1 MALQLEPSLRN
12 VDETQVRAPV
22 VGTHVEVTEHKRE
35 VPVHQHRQGQLVVA
49 LKGGVTCEVPNSIW
63 MVPPRCAV
71 WIPGQMPHS
80 VRATV
85 NARICYLLI
94 QPDAAQ
100 LPSHCCTLAISPLVR
115 ELILHMADQ
124 PSEYGPDS
132 PTGRKALVLLEELA
146 QMPVEHLHLP
156 TSNEPRVRKIAKMLT
171 DDPADRRTLGEWG
184 KLVAMSERSLARLV
198 QQETGL
204 TFGRWRQQL
213 HLIVAMRQ
221 LAAGQTVQRVA
232 EQLGYDSVTA
242 FITMFKKSVGKPPA
256 RYFAELTQSD
266 ERVESSRAI

>member
-1 MALQLEPSLRN
+1 MAMRLVPSLRN
-12 VDETQVRAPV
+12 FDETGVRVPV
-22 VGTHVEVTEHKRE
+22 VGMHVEITEHKSE
-35 VPVHQHRQGQLVVA
+35 VPVHQHRQGQLVLA

-80 VRATV
+80 VRATA
-85 NARICYLLI
+85 NARICYLFV
-94 QPDAAQ
+94 QPDAVQ
-100 LPSHCCTLAISPLVR
+100 LPGHCCTLAVSPLVR

-124 PSEYGPDS
+124 PSEYGPDC
-132 PTGRKALVLLEELA
+132 PTGRKAFVLLEELA

-156 TSNEPRVRKIAKMLT
+156 TSNEPRVCKIAKMLS
-171 DDPADRRTLGEWG
+171 DNPADRRTLAEWG

-198 QQETGL
+198 QEETGL

-213 HLIVAMRQ
+213 HLIVAMRE

-232 EQLGYDSVTA
+232 DQLGYDSVTA

-266 ERVESSRAI
+266 ELGGSSRTV